1 MAPLWKLAEAR
12 AALTRGEDVNNK
24 NSFGWTALMLAVCNS
39 NGTTPL
45 MWAVSFKHNSIV
57 KLLLDQPAVDV
68 NVKDDNG
75 RTALHW
81 AAWNNNAEGARMLL
95 LHKDFNSANVT
106 NNNGNTALMLAMGC
120 RNEEV
125 LRELVR
131 HLCVSLDVGRLE
143 GGQR

>member
-106 NNNGNTALMLAMGC
+106 DNGDRTALMVAVYNS
-120 RNEEV
+120 NEEV
-125 LRELVR
+125 LRELVD
-131 HLCVSLDVGRLE
+131 HQCVSLDVGGPE
-143 GGQR
+143 KDQR